1 MSRLKFL
8 IAFLLLTPAAA
19 AQECPRIEVMCPT
32 EMLEPGVPMS
42 FSASVSG
49 GDPNAQFTFNWT
61 VSAGTLTSEQGMPSV
76 TLDTTGL
83 GGQTVKVTVEVG
95 GLPQSC
101 ANSVSCEAKMALP
114 VIMCRRPFDEYG
126 ENGFI
131 DETARLDNFAITLQV
146 EPGAQGMIIVYAGK
160 RARPGEALERA
171 QRAQKYLTETRGI
184 DAARLLLV
192 DGGYR
197 SEVTTELWVIPSGA
211 DPPIPTP
218 TIDPSGVQ
226 IIRDKGR
233 RGRRRNG

>member
-1 MSRLKFL
+1 MSRLKLL

-32 EMLEPGVPMS
+32 EMLEQGTPMT

-49 GDPNAQFTFNWT
+49 GEPNAQFTFNWT
-61 VSAGTLTSEQGMPSV
+61 VSAGTITSGQGTPSV

-83 GGQTVKVTVEVG
+83 GGQIIKATVEVG

-101 ANSVSCEAKMALP
+101 ASTGSCEAKMAP
-114 VIMCRRPFDEYG
+114 PPIMCRRPFDEYG
-126 ENGFI
+126 ESRFI
-131 DETARLDNFAITLQV
+131 DESARLDNFAITLQV
-146 EPGAQGMIIVYAGK
+146 EPAAQGMIIVYAGK
-160 RARPGEALERA
+160 RARPGEALARA
-171 QRAQKYLTETRGI
+171 QRAQKYLTDRRGI

-197 SEVTTELWVIPSGA
+197 PEITTELWVVPSGA
-211 DPPIPTP
+211 DLPIATP
-218 TIDPSGVQ
+218 TIDPSEVQ

-233 RGRRRNG
+233 RGRRRKG